1 MKICRRQT
9 AQCQNKKDKK
19 GKGRYDE
26 KKNDSRNY
34 FDTYDGILPAGYG
47 KGSERFAAVIGTVRD
62 GKQGKSGDGSMS
74 GGIYR
79 VLCGC
84 FIPSFL

>member
-9 AQCQNKKDKK
+9 AQCPNKKDKK

-34 FDTYDGILPAGYG
+34 FDTYDGILSAGTA
-47 KGSERFAAVIGTVRD
+47 KAWRAVRAVIGTVRD

-74 GGIYR
+74 GGI
-79 VLCGC
+79 
-84 FIPSFL
+84 

>member
-9 AQCQNKKDKK
+9 AQCRNKKDKK

-26 KKNDSRNY
+26 KKNDSRNF

-47 KGSERFAAVIGTVRD
+47 KGGEWLAAAIGTVRD
-62 GKQGKSGDGSMS
+62 GKQGKFGDGCVP
-74 GGIYR
+74 GG
-79 VLCGC
+79 
-84 FIPSFL
+84 F

>member
-9 AQCQNKKDKK
+9 AQCPNKKDKK

-34 FDTYDGILPAGYG
+34 FDTYDGILSAGYG
-47 KGSERFAAVIGTVRD
+47 KGGERFAAVIGTVRD
-62 GKQGKSGDGSMS
+62 GKQGKPGDGSMS
-74 GGIYR
+74 GGICR

-84 FIPSFL
+84 FVPSFL

>member
-1 MKICRRQT
+1 MKICQRQT

-26 KKNDSRNY
+26 KKNDSRNF

-47 KGSERFAAVIGTVRD
+47 KGGEWFAAVVGTVRD
-62 GKQGKSGDGSMS
+62 GKQGKSGDSRMS
-74 GGIYR
+74 GGIDR

-84 FIPSFL
+84 FVPSFL